1 MLGLFFTMVNQV
13 WSIFCIS
20 LHYFVDRKQ
29 ILMLHL
35 CDSDILSMA
44 NLHGLSELIVI
55 DAVVLVVV
63 LTDPWFNIRLIYTTM
78 AITGA
83 HVNTTKPMAIIDICM
98 IDRPKNLVLDL
109 NI

>member
-1 MLGLFFTMVNQV
+1 MVNQA

-20 LHYFVDRKQ
+20 LHCFVDRKQ

-63 LTDPWFNIRLIYTTM
+63 LTDPWFNIRLIYTRM
-78 AITGA
+78 ATTGIHA
-83 HVNTTKPMAIIDICM
+83 NTTKPLAIINISI

-109 NI
+109 KI